1 MSLPKY
7 ITVDDYKE
15 YLDTLYPPVSID
27 EPLLIKLI
35 TTAYNEL
42 NMVYFLNRA
51 PKSVVSICVYIHAT
65 HIYRSEGARS
75 SRLDLQTQN
84 VTDAG
89 TVKEKYRKGLP
100 ISPFIEDALNPYSRS
115 AALIS
120 IQLSRKME
128 Y

>member
-1 MSLPKY
+1 MSLPSY
-7 ITVDDYKE
+7 LTELSYKE
-15 YLDTLYPPVSID
+15 YLDNLYPPVDID
-27 EPLLIKLI
+27 DTLLIKLV

-42 NMVYFLNRA
+42 NMVYDLKR
-51 PKSVVSICVYIHAT
+51 VSKDIASNCVYIHAT

-89 TVKEKYRKGLP
+89 VVKEKYRKGLP
-100 ISPFIEDALNPYSRS
+100 ISPFIEETLNPYSRS

-120 IQLSRKME
+120 VQLSRKME